1 MVDQRDIVRNID
13 KFIYDLFDY
22 ALFYKASDIHIEP
35 EREFGRIRLRVDG
48 RLNEVLRITRKNF
61 EMLVSKLKLL
71 SNMDISENR
80 RPQDQNLKLK
90 AYTYV
95 DFRVSVIGTINGEKM
110 VIRIL
115 SLDEFR
121 DNANLLGFSAESKEA
136 LDEALKNRSGM
147 IIFSGPT
154 GSGKSTSLYSL
165 LEELNNDY
173 ENIITVEDP
182 VEYNIP
188 GINQI
193 NINEKIDFTFAK
205 ALRSILR
212 QDPDIILVGEIRDY
226 ETAQIAIRAAIT
238 GHLVLTTLHTNN
250 ALSSIIRLKDLG
262 VENYLLSSSINAVAS
277 QRLVRKLCDCKIP
290 YKMTDLE
297 YNLARKYMD
306 IDRDK
311 EIYRPNG
318 CPKCND
324 GYKGRE
330 ACEEVFILTDEF
342 RDMVR
347 NNQIDLVSVSNFAK
361 ENNFNSMFYNG
372 LKKVMAGTTSFDE
385 LINVMYDQI

>member
-1 MVDQRDIVRNID
+1 MIDQRDIIKNID

-35 EREFGRIRLRVDG
+35 EENYGRIRLRIDG
-48 RLNEVLRITRKNF
+48 RLDEVMRITRKNY
-61 EMLVSKLKLL
+61 EMLVSKIKLL

-80 RPQDQNLKLK
+80 RPQDQNLKLN
-90 AYTYV
+90 AYPNI
-95 DFRVSVIGTINGEKM
+95 DFRVSVIGTINGEKL
-110 VIRIL
+110 VIRVL

-121 DNANLLGFSAESKEA
+121 NNTNLLGFNSESKKA
-136 LDEALKNRSGM
+136 IDQALKNRSGM

-154 GSGKSTSLYSL
+154 GSGKSTSLYSI
-165 LEELNNDY
+165 LEQLNNDY

-182 VEYNIP
+182 VEYNIA

-212 QDPDIILVGEIRDY
+212 QDPDIILIGEIRDY

-277 QRLVRKLCDCKIP
+277 QRLVRKLCDCKIADT
-290 YKMTDLE
+290 MTDLE
-297 YNLARKYMD
+297 YKLAKKYIN

-311 EIYRPNG
+311 KIYRPNG

-342 RDMVR
+342 RDMIR

-361 ENNFNSMFYNG
+361 ENNFIPMFYNG
-372 LKKVMAGTTSFDE
+372 LEKVMLGVTSFEE

>member
-1 MVDQRDIVRNID
+1 MVDQRDIVKNID